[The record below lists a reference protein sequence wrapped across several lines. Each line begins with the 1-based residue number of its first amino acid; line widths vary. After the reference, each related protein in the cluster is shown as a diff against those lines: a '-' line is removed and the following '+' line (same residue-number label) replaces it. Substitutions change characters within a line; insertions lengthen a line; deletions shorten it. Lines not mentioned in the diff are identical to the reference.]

1 MRVEPTDQVQG
12 LPATHRVLVLD
23 GLDLSPGMC
32 PTSSVNHDIAARRG
46 PGLVRLITVT
56 QERSFKI
63 AKEALNVAVFPRR
76 RIVEYDLV
84 VLAEDRPEVRLAHLP
99 GAGRPALI
107 VVSSIAITELERTEA
122 HCASKIGFKVIVNK
136 VFHMHG

>member
-1 MRVEPTDQVQG
+1 M
-12 LPATHRVLVLD
+12 
-23 GLDLSPGMC
+23 
-32 PTSSVNHDIAARRG
+32 
-46 PGLVRLITVT
+46 
-56 QERSFKI
+56 
-63 AKEALNVAVFPRR
+63 AVFPRR

-122 HCASKIGFKVIVNK
+122 HCASKIGFNMSMERLAQFVSDDRLIVIPAASRRLCWR
-136 VFHMHG
+136 